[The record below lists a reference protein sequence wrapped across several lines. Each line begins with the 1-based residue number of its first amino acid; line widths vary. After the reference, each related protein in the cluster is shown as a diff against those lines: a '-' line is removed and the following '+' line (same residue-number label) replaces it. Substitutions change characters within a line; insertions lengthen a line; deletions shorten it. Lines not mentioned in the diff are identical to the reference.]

1 MVEERR
7 KGLYE
12 RLYAQLEGLVKD
24 KSPTLIAGMATV
36 AAVLHAKLKHHSWT
50 GFYFVTAEDEL
61 QVGPY
66 QGPVACQILKGKGV
80 CLKSARDKAP
90 VVVVDVHAFPGHIA
104 CDSRSRSEI
113 VVPLLKNGRV
123 VAVLDVD
130 STEIGMFDEDDI
142 APLQKIVSLLEAL
155 A

>member
-12 RLYAQLEGLVKD
+12 RLYVQLEGLVKD

-36 AAVLHAKLKHHSWT
+36 SAVLHAKLKHHSWT
-50 GFYFVTAEDEL
+50 GFYFVAAEDEL

-80 CLKSARDKAP
+80 CLKSARDAAP

-104 CDSRSRSEI
+104 CDSRSQSEI
-113 VVPLLKNGRV
+113 VIPLLKAGRV
-123 VAVLDVD
+123 VAVLDID
-130 STEIGMFDEDDI
+130 STEIGMFDDDDI
-142 APLQKIVSLLEAL
+142 APLEKIVSLLVAL